1 MKAKKILIV
10 EDEFL
15 LSHAMKISA
24 IGDIFEVVTA
34 SNGKEGLEL
43 IQSEKPDL
51 VLLDLI
57 MPEMDGFELM
67 AAIRADDDIK
77 DTKVVILS
85 NETSEKSMKKAKE
98 LGAIDYFI
106 KVNADLTEMAKK
118 LEKLLK

>member
-1 MKAKKILIV
+1 M
-10 EDEFL
+10 